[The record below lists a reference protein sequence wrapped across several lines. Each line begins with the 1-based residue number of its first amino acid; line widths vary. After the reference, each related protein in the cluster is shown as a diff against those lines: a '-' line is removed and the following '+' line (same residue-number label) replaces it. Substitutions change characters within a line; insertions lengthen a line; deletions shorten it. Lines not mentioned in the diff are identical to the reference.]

1 MKVIDSS
8 TLVKFFSKE
17 EGWEKVGEVIGEG
30 VVTLDLTIKEVANA
44 LWKKVLRGEMSEDVS
59 VKILSDLVN
68 GEAIKIVSQEEY
80 LIDAFRI
87 AVKEK
92 ITVYDA
98 LFISLAKTK
107 GIELVTSDKKQYE
120 VALKEGLNASILV

>member
-1 MKVIDSS
+1 MKAIDSS

-17 EGWEKVGEVIGEG
+17 EGWEKVREIIAEG
-30 VVTLDLTIKEVANA
+30 VITLDLTIKEVANA

-59 VKILSDLVN
+59 VKIISDLVK

-87 AVKEK
+87 AVREK

-98 LFISLAKTK
+98 LFISLAKSK

-120 VALKEGLNASILV
+120 VALKEGLNASLLV

>member
-1 MKVIDSS
+1 MKAIDSS
-8 TLVKFFSKE
+8 TLVKLFSKE
-17 EGWEKVGEVIGEG
+17 EGWEKVGEVIREG
-30 VVTLDLTIKEVANA
+30 AVTLDLTIKEVANA

-59 VKILSDLVN
+59 VKILSDLVK
-68 GEAIKIVSQEEY
+68 GEAIKIISQEEY

-87 AVKEK
+87 AIEEK

-107 GIELVTSDKKQYE
+107 GIELVTCDRKQYE
-120 VALKEGLNASILV
+120 AAVKEGLNASLLV